1 MWLTRVK
8 NKRKLIPWTMFALFV
23 TLLKGVLPALRIFLF
38 GYAVQ
43 QIISGTDIDRIIM
56 LMAWFAAATI
66 GEKVMDSLYGVALEG
81 LRIHLGR
88 AAKELY
94 IDRYNDATY
103 QQLLNQSFS
112 ESAEKAANGLDRG
125 HRILTLGLDVLS
137 AGVTLI
143 SLGTALWFVTK
154 IGCLVMVVTFAFVVV
169 KQYKLGRQMFNIENQ
184 LSGQRIRENYYRS
197 TIMDFQ
203 LGKERKLFGYSPYI
217 VDLWRNTFADISKT
231 NQSFLLTSQKT
242 TGVMQIGQLLLI
254 STAYMVSIL
263 TASSSIG
270 GLIIAF
276 QLIDELLGKANA
288 FVLELRLFT
297 SELLVSSNLTRFL
310 SSSTADN
317 GEVSTKEAD
326 REIALTGISFTYPNS
341 DKPVLT
347 NVSMHLRTG
356 ELVGLVGENG
366 AGKTTLCNVIC
377 GLLEPTEGE
386 VWVDGEQSLGVDR
399 LLSVSVAYADFA
411 RFPLTI
417 QQNIELERGWNEAAQ
432 LLVQDI
438 IQRSGDKRLGAG
450 YSDGT
455 ELSGGQWQR
464 VAVARAIANT
474 KTMLVLDEPT
484 AAMDPIMEESV
495 VQGIKQFVAQGKAA
509 LLVAHRVSTV
519 MHCDKIYVMSDG
531 KVVQEGRPLQLLE
544 EDGVF
549 REMYGAQ
556 VALLRKQGNVA
567 SAG

>member
-1 MWLTRVK
+1 MWLMRVQ
-8 NKRKLIPWTMFALFV
+8 NKRKVIPWTLFALLV
-23 TLLKGVLPALRIFLF
+23 TLFKGVLPAVRIFLF

-43 QIISGTDIDRIIM
+43 QILSGAAVDHVIM
-56 LMAWFAAATI
+56 LMVWFAAATVA
-66 GEKVMDSLYGVALEG
+66 EKVMDSLYTVALEG
-81 LRIHLGR
+81 LRVHLGR
-88 AAKELY
+88 SAKELF
-94 IDRYNDATY
+94 IDRYNDAPY
-103 QQLLNQSFS
+103 QQLLNRSFS

-137 AGVTLI
+137 AAITLL

-154 IGCLVMVVTFAFVVV
+154 IGCLVMVVTFGFVVF

-184 LSGQRIRENYYRS
+184 LSGKRIRENYYRG
-197 TIMDFQ
+197 TIMDAH
-203 LGKERKLFGYSPYI
+203 LSKERKLFGYSPYI
-217 VDLWRNTFADISKT
+217 FELWRSTFTEISKT
-231 NQSFLLTSQKT
+231 NQSFLLTSQRT
-242 TGVMQIGQLLLI
+242 TGLMQIGQLLLI
-254 STAYMVSIL
+254 SAAYMVSII

-297 SELLVSSNLTRFL
+297 GELLVSSNLTRFL
-310 SSSTADN
+310 SSDAVFKAEARTRGVD
-317 GEVSTKEAD
+317 KE
-326 REIALTGISFTYPNS
+326 IVLSQIGFTYPNS
-341 DKPVLT
+341 EQPVLT
-347 NVSMHLRTG
+347 NVSMQLRTG

-366 AGKTTLCNVIC
+366 AGKTTLCNIVC

-386 VWVDGEQSLGVDR
+386 VWVDGKRSMDADR
-399 LLSVSVAYADFA
+399 LGAVSVAYADFA
-411 RFPLTI
+411 RFPLTVE
-417 QQNIELERGWNEAAQ
+417 QNIGMNREWNEAAR
-432 LLVQDI
+432 LLAQDI
-438 IQRSGDKRLGAG
+438 IQRSGDRRLGAG

-464 VAVARAIANT
+464 VAVARAMANT

-484 AAMDPIMEESV
+484 AAMDPIMEENV
-495 VQGIKQFVAQGKAA
+495 VRGIKHFVNQGKGA

-519 MHCDKIYVMSDG
+519 MHCDKVYVMHNG
-531 KVVQEGRPLQLLE
+531 HIVQYGEPLRLLE

-549 REMYGAQ
+549 RDMYGAQ
-556 VALLRKQGNVA
+556 VALLRKQGNTA

>member
-1 MWLTRVK
+1 MWLMSVR
-8 NKRKLIPWTMFALFV
+8 NKRIVIPWTLFALSV
-23 TLLKGVLPALRIFLF
+23 TLFKGVLPAVRIFLF

-43 QIISGTDIDRIIM
+43 QIIIGAAMDHVGM
-56 LMAWFAAATI
+56 LMLWFAAATVT
-66 GEKVMDSLYGVALEG
+66 EKVMNSLYTVALEG
-81 LRIHLGR
+81 LRVHLGR
-88 AAKELY
+88 SAKELF
-94 IDRYNDATY
+94 IDRYNEAPY
-103 QQLLNQSFS
+103 QQLLNRPFS

-137 AGVTLI
+137 AGITLI

-154 IGCLVMVVTFAFVVV
+154 IGCLVMIVTFAFVVF

-197 TIMDFQ
+197 TIMDAQ
-203 LGKERKLFGYSPYI
+203 LSKERKLFGYSPYI
-217 VDLWRNTFADISKT
+217 FELWRSTFTDISKT

-242 TGVMQIGQLLLI
+242 TGWMQIGQLLLI
-254 STAYMVSIL
+254 SMAYMVSIL

-297 SELLVSSNLTRFL
+297 GELLVSSNLTRFL
-310 SSSTADN
+310 SSDA
-317 GEVSTKEAD
+317 VFKAEA
-326 REIALTGISFTYPNS
+326 RTREAHHEIALNKVSYTYPNS
-341 DKPVLT
+341 EQPVLA
-347 NVSMHLRTG
+347 NVSLQLRTG

-366 AGKTTLCNVIC
+366 AGKTTLCNIVC

-386 VWVDGEQSLGVDR
+386 VWVDGEQSKDADR
-399 LLSVSVAYADFA
+399 LSAVSVAYADFA

-417 QQNIELERGWNEAAQ
+417 QQNIGMNRAWSEAAQ
-432 LLVQDI
+432 LLAQDI
-438 IQRSGDKRLGAG
+438 IQRSGDRRLGAG

-464 VAVARAIANT
+464 VAVARAMANT

-484 AAMDPIMEESV
+484 AAMDPIMEENV
-495 VQGIKQFVAQGKAA
+495 VRGIKHFVAQGKAA

-519 MHCDKIYVMSDG
+519 MHCDKVYVMHNG
-531 KVVQEGRPLQLLE
+531 RIVQYGEPLQLLE

-549 REMYGAQ
+549 RDMYGAQ
-556 VALLRKQGNVA
+556 VALLRKQSNAA
-567 SAG
+567 SVG

>member
-1 MWLTRVK
+1 MWLMRVK
-8 NKRKLIPWTMFALFV
+8 NKRKVIPWTLFALLV
-23 TLLKGVLPALRIFLF
+23 TLFKGVLPAVRIFLF

-43 QIISGTDIDRIIM
+43 QILSGAAVDHVIM
-56 LMAWFAAATI
+56 LMVWFAAATVA
-66 GEKVMDSLYGVALEG
+66 EKVMDSLYTVALEG
-81 LRIHLGR
+81 LRVHLGR
-88 AAKELY
+88 SAKELF
-94 IDRYNDATY
+94 IDRYNDAPY
-103 QQLLNQSFS
+103 QQLLNRSFS

-137 AGVTLI
+137 AAITLL

-154 IGCLVMVVTFAFVVV
+154 IGCLVMVVTFAFVVF

-184 LSGQRIRENYYRS
+184 LSGKRIRESYYRG
-197 TIMDFQ
+197 TIMDAH
-203 LGKERKLFGYSPYI
+203 LSKERKLFGYSPYI
-217 VDLWRNTFADISKT
+217 FELWRSTFTEISKT
-231 NQSFLLTSQKT
+231 NQSFLLTSQRT
-242 TGVMQIGQLLLI
+242 TGLMQIGQLLLI
-254 STAYMVSIL
+254 SAAYMVSII

-297 SELLVSSNLTRFL
+297 GELLVSSNLTRFL
-310 SSSTADN
+310 SSDAVFKAEARTRGVD
-317 GEVSTKEAD
+317 KE
-326 REIALTGISFTYPNS
+326 IVLSQIGFTYPNS
-341 DKPVLT
+341 EQPVLT
-347 NVSMHLRTG
+347 NVSMQLRTG

-366 AGKTTLCNVIC
+366 AGKTTLCNIVC

-386 VWVDGEQSLGVDR
+386 VWVDGKRSMDADR
-399 LLSVSVAYADFA
+399 LGAVSVAYADFA
-411 RFPLTI
+411 RFPLTVE
-417 QQNIELERGWNEAAQ
+417 QNIGMNREWNEAAR
-432 LLVQDI
+432 LLAQDI
-438 IQRSGDKRLGAG
+438 IQRSGDRRLGAG

-464 VAVARAIANT
+464 VAVARAMANT

-484 AAMDPIMEESV
+484 AAMDPIMEENV
-495 VQGIKQFVAQGKAA
+495 VRGIKHFVNQGKGA

-519 MHCDKIYVMSDG
+519 MHCDKVYVMHNG
-531 KVVQEGRPLQLLE
+531 HIVQYGEPLRLLE

-549 REMYGAQ
+549 RDMYGAQ
-556 VALLRKQGNVA
+556 VALLRKQGNTA

>member
-1 MWLTRVK
+1 MWLMRVQ
-8 NKRKLIPWTMFALFV
+8 NKRKIIPWMLFALSV
-23 TLLKGVLPALRIFLF
+23 TVLTGILPAVRIFLF

-43 QIISGTDIDRIIM
+43 QVISGVNVDQLLM

-81 LRIHLGR
+81 LRIHIGR
-88 AAKELY
+88 SAKELY
-94 IDRYNDATY
+94 VDRYNEVPY
-103 QQLLNQSFS
+103 QQLLNRSFS

-137 AGVTLI
+137 AGIMLI

-154 IGCLVMVVTFAFVVV
+154 IGCLVMIVTFAFVVF
-169 KQYKLGRQMFNIENQ
+169 KQYKLGRQMFNVENQ

-197 TIMDFQ
+197 TIMDVH

-217 VDLWRNTFADISKT
+217 VNLWRNTFTEISKT
-231 NQSFLLTSQKT
+231 NQTFLLTSQKT

-254 STAYMVSIL
+254 SVAYMVSIL

-310 SSSTADN
+310 SAEAVIKTED
-317 GEVSTKEAD
+317 STKEAG
-326 REIALTGISFTYPNS
+326 REVALNGVSFTYPNS
-341 DKPVLT
+341 DRPVIT
-347 NVSMHLRTG
+347 DVNMHFRTG
-356 ELVGLVGENG
+356 ELIGLVGENG
-366 AGKTTLCNVIC
+366 AGKTTLCNIMC

-386 VWVDGEQSLGVDR
+386 VWMDGEHSTPADR
-399 LLSVSVAYADFA
+399 LRAISVAYADFS
-411 RFPLTI
+411 RFPLNV
-417 QQNIELERGWNEAAQ
+417 QQNIGLNHEWNDAAQ

-438 IQRSGDKRLGAG
+438 IHRSGDKRLGAG

-464 VAVARAIANT
+464 VAVARAMANT
-474 KTMLVLDEPT
+474 KNILVLDEPT
-484 AAMDPIMEESV
+484 AAMDPVMEEV
-495 VQGIKQFVAQGKAA
+495 VVRSIKQFVTQGKAA
-509 LLVAHRVSTV
+509 LLIAHRVSTV
-519 MHCDKIYVMSDG
+519 MHCDKVYVMADG
-531 KVVQEGRPLQLLE
+531 QIVQEGNPLRLLE

-556 VALLRKQGNVA
+556 VALLRKQGSVA
-567 SAG
+567 SVG

>member
-1 MWLTRVK
+1 MWMIRTK
-8 NKRKLIPWTMFALFV
+8 NKRRLIPWIIFALFV
-23 TLLKGVLPALRIFLF
+23 ALLRGVLPGLRILLF
-38 GYAVQ
+38 GFAVQ
-43 QIISGTDIDRIIM
+43 QIISGVAIDRIVM

-66 GEKVMDSLYGVALEG
+66 GEKILDALYAVALEG

-88 AAKELY
+88 AAKDLF
-94 IDRYNDATY
+94 IDRYNEAPY
-103 QQLLNQSFS
+103 EQLLNESFS
-112 ESAEKAANGLDRG
+112 ESAEKASTGLDRG
-125 HRILTLGLDVLS
+125 HRIITLGFDVLS
-137 AGVTLI
+137 AGVTLL

-154 IGCLVMVVTFAFVVV
+154 IGCLIMIATFAFVVF

-184 LSGQRIRENYYRS
+184 LSGKRIRENYYRNAL
-197 TIMDFQ
+197 MDFQ

-217 VDLWRNTFADISKT
+217 VELWKTTFTEISKT

-242 TGVMQIGQLLLI
+242 TGLLQIGQLLLI
-254 STAYMVSIL
+254 TLAYMVSIL
-263 TASSSIG
+263 TAGSSIG

-276 QLIDELLGKANA
+276 QLIDELLGRANA

-297 SELLVSSNLTRFL
+297 GEWLASSNLTRFL
-310 SSSTADN
+310 SSAAAGKAEAGTRAADKEIVLN
-317 GEVSTKEAD
+317 GV
-326 REIALTGISFTYPNS
+326 GYTYPNS
-341 DKPVLT
+341 DKPVLA
-347 NVSMHLRTG
+347 NVSMQLRTG

-366 AGKTTLCNVIC
+366 AGKTTLCNIVC

-386 VWVDGEQSLGVDR
+386 VWIDGERSLNADR
-399 LLSVSVAYADFA
+399 LCSVSVAYADFA
-411 RFPLTI
+411 KFPLTVR
-417 QQNIELERGWNEAAQ
+417 QNIGMDREWSETAGRLA
-432 LLVQDI
+432 QDI

-455 ELSGGQWQR
+455 ELSGGEWQR

-474 KTMLVLDEPT
+474 KSMLILDEPT
-484 AAMDPIMEESV
+484 AAMDPVMEENV
-495 VQGIKQFVAQGKAA
+495 VRGIKQFVAQGKAA

-519 MHCDKIYVMSDG
+519 MHCDKVYVMHQG
-531 KVVQEGRPLQLLE
+531 QIVQQGDPLRLLE

-556 VALLRKQGNVA
+556 VALLRRQGNAA